1 MSEKHKVFVSYHHEN
16 DEEYRKKFELMF
28 GTIYVSKS
36 VDIGDIDPN
45 LNTETV
51 RRKIREDY
59 LGDTSVTVV
68 LVGTDTWKRKHVDWE
83 ISASIRKTKI
93 SPRSG
98 LLGIILP
105 AHSDYGKHTYTSYL
119 IPPRLHDNIECRYA
133 RIYDWSNNSNM
144 VKNWI
149 HQAFLRRDKIYP
161 NNKRL
166 LFARNRSG
174 DRWYD

>member
-1 MSEKHKVFVSYHHEN
+1 MTTKHKVFVCFHHEN
-16 DEEYRKKFELMF
+16 DEEYRKKFERMF
-28 GTIYVSKS
+28 SNIYVSKS

-51 RRKIREDY
+51 RRKIREEY

-68 LVGTDTWKRKHVDWE
+68 LVGVETWKRKHVDWE

-105 AHSDYGKHTYTSYL
+105 THSDYGKETYTRYL
-119 IPPRLHDNIECRYA
+119 IPPRLYDNIECKYA
-133 RIYDWSNNSNM
+133 SIFDWSNNSDK
-144 VKNWI
+144 VQNWI
-149 HQAFLRRDKIYP
+149 DQAFLRRDQIDP

-166 LFARNRSG
+166 LFAKNRSG
-174 DRWYD
+174 DRWY